1 MIYNVASLIQNSLTT
16 KDSIFNPGWRNYD
29 FSYFEL
35 NKQIVTRTY
44 ENVRYIQTLNFVIDE
59 YQNI

>member
-1 MIYNVASLIQNSLTT
+1 MTVDEASLIQNSLTT
-16 KDSIFNPGWRNYD
+16 KDSIFNPGWKNHD
-29 FSYFEL
+29 FTYFEL